1 MTRSNMIATIA
12 TPEVA
17 QALNQACQCRTIN
30 EPLLHRLLEEDS
42 ALAGQWQNLAGTRP
56 HLFSS
61 TAVFLSPHTVEQ
73 VTQAVAALERVIA
86 LAPYQQAALA
96 RAPAVAQLAFGPK
109 GVFMG
114 YDFHL
119 SEQGPRLIEVNTNAG
134 GAMLNAILAR
144 ANQACCE
151 AVEWAFAPNAS
162 LARLEDIFFDMFLAE
177 WRSQRGEQPLR
188 SVAIVDDQPDQQY
201 LAPEFELFRQMFERR
216 GLRAT
221 VVDGAD
227 MGYRDGQLWHEEQP
241 IDMVY
246 NRLTDFDL
254 SEPRHEALL
263 QGYAAGHVVVTP
275 HPRAHALHAD
285 KRNLVALSDDA
296 MLASWGVSE
305 ADRRVLQA
313 VVPRTLEVTP
323 DNASELWTQRRQYF
337 FKPMGGYGAKGT
349 YRGDKLTKR
358 VWDTIVEGNYVA
370 QALVAPGERV
380 VEIDGVSS
388 DLKFDLR
395 AYAYDGQVQLMA
407 ARMYAGQ
414 TTNFRTPGGGFAPVV
429 VLP

>member
-1 MTRSNMIATIA
+1 MNTTIS

-30 EPLLHRLLEEDS
+30 EPLLHRLLEADS
-42 ALAGQWQNLAGTRP
+42 ALAGKWQSVASTRP
-56 HLFSS
+56 HLFAS
-61 TAVFLSPHTVEQ
+61 TAVFLSPNTVEQ
-73 VTQAVAALERVIA
+73 VVQAVTTLERVIA
-86 LAPYQQAALA
+86 LTLYQQTALA
-96 RAPAVAQLAFGPK
+96 QAPAIAQHAFGPK

-114 YDFHL
+114 FDFHL

-151 AVEWAFAPNAS
+151 AVEWAFKANAS
-162 LARLEDIFFDMFLAE
+162 LGQLEDTFFAMFMAE
-177 WRSQRGEQPLR
+177 WRSQRGEQPLC

-216 GLRAT
+216 GLIAT

-227 MGYRDGQLWHEEQP
+227 LVYRDGQLWNEGQP
-241 IDMVY
+241 IDLVY

-254 SEPRHEALL
+254 SEPRHEALG
-263 QGYAAGHVVVTP
+263 QAYTAAHVVVTP
-275 HPRAHALHAD
+275 HPRAHALYAD
-285 KRNLVALSDDA
+285 KRNLVMLSDDA
-296 MLASWGVSE
+296 LLTSWGVSE
-305 ADRRVLQA
+305 TDRQVLRA
-313 VVPRTLEVTP
+313 VVPHTLEVTP
-323 DNASELWTQRRQYF
+323 EKSEELWAQRRQYF

-358 VWDTIVEGNYVA
+358 VWETILEGNYVA
-370 QALVAPGERV
+370 QALVAPSERV
-380 VEIDGVSS
+380 VEVDGMSS

-395 AYAYDGQVQLMA
+395 AYAYDGHVQLMA

-429 VLP
+429 ALP

>member
-1 MTRSNMIATIA
+1 MSSTVS
-12 TPEVA
+12 TPQVA

-30 EPLLHRLLEEDS
+30 EPLLHRLLDADS
-42 ALAGQWQNLAGTRP
+42 ALAGKWHSLASARP

-61 TAVFLSPHTVEQ
+61 TAVFLSPNTVEQ
-73 VTQAVAALERVIA
+73 VVQAVTTLERVIA
-86 LAPYQQAALA
+86 LTPYQQTVLA
-96 RAPAVAQLAFGPK
+96 RTPTIGHLAFGPK

-114 YDFHL
+114 VDFHL
-119 SEQGPRLIEVNTNAG
+119 GEQGPRLIEVNTNAG

-151 AVEWAFAPNAS
+151 AVQWAFQPNAS
-162 LARLEDIFFDMFLAE
+162 LGQIEDTFFAMFMAE

-216 GLRAT
+216 GLIAT

-227 MGYRDGQLWHEEQP
+227 LVYRDGQLWHAEQP
-241 IDMVY
+241 IDLVY

-263 QGYAAGHVVVTP
+263 RAYTAAHVVATP
-275 HPRAHALHAD
+275 HPRAHALYAD
-285 KRNLVALSDDA
+285 KRNLVTLSDDA
-296 MLASWGVSE
+296 LLASWGVSE
-305 ADRRVLQA
+305 ADRKVLRA
-313 VVPRTLEVTP
+313 VVPHTVEVTP
-323 DNASELWTQRRQYF
+323 EKSDELWAQRRQYF
-337 FKPMGGYGAKGT
+337 FKPMGGYGAKGA

-358 VWDTIVEGNYVA
+358 VWETILGGNYVA
-370 QALVAPGERV
+370 QALVAPSERV
-380 VEIDGVSS
+380 VEVDGVLS

-395 AYAYDGQVQLMA
+395 AYAYDGHVQLMA

-429 VLP
+429 ALP

>member
-1 MTRSNMIATIA
+1 MTGTHS
-12 TPEVA
+12 TPEIA
-17 QALNQACQCRTIN
+17 QALNQTCQCRTIN

-42 ALAGQWQNLAGTRP
+42 ALAGKWQSVASTRP

-61 TAVFLSPHTVEQ
+61 TAVFLSPNTVDQ
-73 VTQAVAALERVIA
+73 VSEAVSTLERVIA
-86 LAPYQQAALA
+86 LTPYQQTALA
-96 RAPAVAQLAFGPK
+96 RATAVAQQAFGPK

-151 AVEWAFAPNAS
+151 AVEWAFQPNES
-162 LARLEDIFFDMFLAE
+162 LGQLEDTFFAMFMAE
-177 WRSQRGEQPLR
+177 WHSQRGEQPLR

-216 GLRAT
+216 GLRAS

-227 MGYRDGQLWHEEQP
+227 LAYRDSQLWHAGQP
-241 IDMVY
+241 IDLVY

-254 SEPRHEALL
+254 SDARHEALL
-263 QGYAAGHVVVTP
+263 QAYTAAHVVVTP
-275 HPRAHALHAD
+275 HPRAHALYAD
-285 KRNLVALSDDA
+285 KRNLVTLSDDA
-296 MLASWGVSE
+296 LLASWGVSA
-305 ADRRVLQA
+305 ADRQVLRA
-313 VVPRTLEVTP
+313 VVPHTLEVTP
-323 DNASELWTQRRQYF
+323 EKSGELWAQRRQYF

-358 VWDTIVEGNYVA
+358 VWETILEGNYVA
-370 QALVAPGERV
+370 QALVAPSERV
-380 VEIDGVSS
+380 VEVDGVSS

-395 AYAYDGQVQLMA
+395 AYAYDGHVQLMA

-429 VLP
+429 ALP

>member
-1 MTRSNMIATIA
+1 MTTAPA

-17 QALNQACQCRTIN
+17 AALNQACECRTIN
-30 EPLLHRLLEEDS
+30 EPLLHRLLEDDA
-42 ALAGQWQNLAGTRP
+42 ALAGQWQSVASTRP

-61 TAVFLSPHTVEQ
+61 TAVFLSRHTVAQ
-73 VTQAVAALERVIA
+73 ITQAVATLERVIA
-86 LAPYQQAALA
+86 LAPYRQAALA
-96 RAPAVAQLAFGPK
+96 RAPAVAQHAFGPK

-119 SEQGPRLIEVNTNAG
+119 SAQGPRLIEVNTNAG
-134 GAMLNAILAR
+134 GALLNAILAR
-144 ANQACCE
+144 ANQACCD
-151 AVEWAFAPNAS
+151 AIEWAFQPHSA
-162 LARLEDIFFDMFLAE
+162 LARLEDTFFDMFLAE

-188 SVAIVDDQPDQQY
+188 SVAIVDDGPSQQY

-216 GLRAT
+216 GLVA
-221 VVDGAD
+221 VVAD
-227 MGYRDGQLWHEEQP
+227 SADLDHRDGRLWHGAQP
-241 IDMVY
+241 IDLVY

-254 SEPRHEALL
+254 SDPGHGALL
-263 QGYAAGHVVVTP
+263 HAYTAGHVVLTP

-285 KRNLVALSDDA
+285 KRNLVTLSDDA

-305 ADRRVLQA
+305 ADRQVLRD
-313 VVPRTLEVTP
+313 VVPHTVAVTP
-323 DNASELWTQRRQYF
+323 DTSQALWAQRRQYF
-337 FKPMGGYGAKGT
+337 FKPVSGYGAKGT

-358 VWDTIVEGNYVA
+358 VWETILAGDHVA
-370 QALVAPGERV
+370 QVLVAPGARLV
-380 VEIDGVSS
+380 QVDGVSS
-388 DLKFDLR
+388 DLKFDVR

-414 TTNFRTPGGGFAPVV
+414 TTNFRTPGGGFAPIV

>member
-1 MTRSNMIATIA
+1 MNTTIS

-30 EPLLHRLLEEDS
+30 EPLLHRLLEADS
-42 ALAGQWQNLAGTRP
+42 ALAGKWQSVASTRP
-56 HLFSS
+56 HLFAS
-61 TAVFLSPHTVEQ
+61 TAVFLSPNTVEQ
-73 VTQAVAALERVIA
+73 VVQAVTTLERVIA
-86 LAPYQQAALA
+86 LTLYQQTALA
-96 RAPAVAQLAFGPK
+96 QAPAIAQHAFGPK

-114 YDFHL
+114 FDFHL

-151 AVEWAFAPNAS
+151 AVEWAFKANAS
-162 LARLEDIFFDMFLAE
+162 LGQLEDTFFAMFMAE
-177 WRSQRGEQPLR
+177 WRSQRGEQPLC

-216 GLRAT
+216 GLIAT

-227 MGYRDGQLWHEEQP
+227 LVYRDGQLWNEGQP
-241 IDMVY
+241 IDLVY

-254 SEPRHEALL
+254 SEPRHEALG
-263 QGYAAGHVVVTP
+263 QAYTAAHVVVTP
-275 HPRAHALHAD
+275 HPRAHALYAD
-285 KRNLVALSDDA
+285 KRNLVMLSDDA
-296 MLASWGVSE
+296 LLTSWGVSE
-305 ADRRVLQA
+305 TDRQVLRA
-313 VVPRTLEVTP
+313 VVPHTLEVTP
-323 DNASELWTQRRQYF
+323 EKSEELWAQRRQYF

-358 VWDTIVEGNYVA
+358 VWETILEGNYVA
-370 QALVAPGERV
+370 QALVAPSERV
-380 VEIDGVSS
+380 IEVDGMSS

-395 AYAYDGQVQLMA
+395 AYAYDGHVQLMA

-429 VLP
+429 ALP

>member
-1 MTRSNMIATIA
+1 MNTTIS
-12 TPEVA
+12 TPEIA

-30 EPLLHRLLEEDS
+30 EPLLHRLLEADS
-42 ALAGQWQNLAGTRP
+42 ALAGKWQSVASTRP
-56 HLFSS
+56 HLFAS
-61 TAVFLSPHTVEQ
+61 TAVFLSPNTVEQ
-73 VTQAVAALERVIA
+73 VVQAVTTLERVIA
-86 LAPYQQAALA
+86 LTLYQQTALA
-96 RAPAVAQLAFGPK
+96 QAPAIAQHAFGPK

-114 YDFHL
+114 FDFHL
-119 SEQGPRLIEVNTNAG
+119 SEQGPRLIEVNTDAG

-151 AVEWAFAPNAS
+151 AVEWAFKANAS
-162 LARLEDIFFDMFLAE
+162 LGQLEDTFFAMFMAE
-177 WRSQRGEQPLR
+177 WRSQRGEQPLC

-216 GLRAT
+216 GLIAT

-227 MGYRDGQLWHEEQP
+227 LVYRDGQLWNEGQP
-241 IDMVY
+241 IDLVY

-254 SEPRHEALL
+254 SEPRHEALG
-263 QGYAAGHVVVTP
+263 QAYTAAHVVVTP
-275 HPRAHALHAD
+275 HPRAHALYAD
-285 KRNLVALSDDA
+285 KRNLVMLSDDA
-296 MLASWGVSE
+296 LLTSWGVSE
-305 ADRRVLQA
+305 TDRQVLRA
-313 VVPRTLEVTP
+313 VVPHTLEVTP
-323 DNASELWTQRRQYF
+323 EKSEELWAQRRQYF

-358 VWDTIVEGNYVA
+358 VWETILEGNYVA
-370 QALVAPGERV
+370 QALVAPSERV
-380 VEIDGVSS
+380 VEVDGMSS

-395 AYAYDGQVQLMA
+395 AYAYDGHVQLMA

-429 VLP
+429 ALP

>member
-1 MTRSNMIATIA
+1 MTVALA
-12 TPEVA
+12 TPEAA

-30 EPLLHRLLEEDS
+30 EPLLHRLLEADS
-42 ALAGQWQNLAGTRP
+42 ALAGKWQSVASTRP

-61 TAVFLSPHTVEQ
+61 TAVFLAPHTVEQ
-73 VTQAVAALERVIA
+73 VTQAVAVLERVIS
-86 LAPYQQAALA
+86 LSPYQHAALA
-96 RAPAVAQLAFGPK
+96 RAPAVAQHAFGPK

-119 SEQGPRLIEVNTNAG
+119 SEHGPRLIEVNTNAG
-134 GAMLNAILAR
+134 GAMLNTILAR

-151 AVEWAFAPNAS
+151 AVAWAFQPNAS
-162 LARLEDIFFDMFLAE
+162 LGQLEDTFFAMFLAE
-177 WRSQRGEQPLR
+177 WRSERGAKPLR
-188 SVAIVDDQPDQQY
+188 SVAIVDDQPEQQY

-221 VVDGAD
+221 VVDGA
-227 MGYRDGQLWHEEQP
+227 GLIYRDGQLWHAGQP

-263 QGYAAGHVVVTP
+263 QAYAAAHVLVTP
-275 HPRAHALHAD
+275 HPRAHALYAD
-285 KRNLVALSDDA
+285 KRNLVTLSDDA
-296 MLASWGVSE
+296 LLASWGVSE
-305 ADRRVLQA
+305 ADRQVLRA
-313 VVPRTLEVTP
+313 VVPHTLEVTP
-323 DNASELWTQRRQYF
+323 DKSEELWAQRRQYF

-358 VWDTIVEGNYVA
+358 VWETIQEGNYVA
-370 QALVAPGERV
+370 QALVVPSERV
-380 VEIDGVSS
+380 VEVDGVSS

-395 AYAYDGQVQLMA
+395 AYSYDGQVQLMA

-429 VLP
+429 ALP

>member
-1 MTRSNMIATIA
+1 MSHSPMSTVNA
-12 TPEVA
+12 TPEIA

-30 EPLLHRLLEEDS
+30 EPLLHRLLEDDA
-42 ALAGQWQNLAGTRP
+42 ALAGQWQNVASTRP

-73 VTQAVAALERVIA
+73 VTQAVAALERVMA
-86 LAPYQQAALA
+86 MAPYQQAALA
-96 RAPAVAQLAFGPK
+96 RATAVAQHAFGPR

-119 SEQGPRLIEVNTNAG
+119 DAQGPRLIEVNTNAG

-151 AVEWAFAPNAS
+151 SVEWAFQRNVS
-162 LARLEDIFFDMFLAE
+162 LARLEDTFLAMFLAE

-188 SVAIVDDQPDQQY
+188 SVAIIDDQPGEQY
-201 LAPEFELFRQMFERR
+201 LAPEFELFRQLFERR
-216 GLRAT
+216 GLRAI
-221 VVDGAD
+221 VVDATELI
-227 MGYRDGQLWHEEQP
+227 YLDGQLRHADQP
-241 IDMVY
+241 IDLVY

-263 QGYAAGHVVVTP
+263 HAFTAADVVVTP

-285 KRNLVALSDDA
+285 KRNLVTLSDDA
-296 MLASWGVSE
+296 LLASWGASE
-305 ADRRVLQA
+305 ADRQVLRA
-313 VVPRTLEVTP
+313 VVPHTLEVTP
-323 DNASELWTQRRQYF
+323 DQSEELWAQRKQYF
-337 FKPMGGYGAKGT
+337 FKPVSGYGAKGT

-358 VWDTIVEGNYVA
+358 VWETILAGNYVA
-370 QALVAPGERV
+370 QALVAPGERIV
-380 VEIDGVSS
+380 AVDGVAS

-395 AYAYDGQVQLMA
+395 AYAYDGHVQLMA

-429 VLP
+429 ALP

>member
-1 MTRSNMIATIA
+1 MAVTIS

-42 ALAGQWQNLAGTRP
+42 ALAGTWQSVASTRP

-73 VTQAVAALERVIA
+73 VSQAVATLERVIA
-86 LAPYQQAALA
+86 LAPYQQTALA
-96 RAPAVAQLAFGPK
+96 RAPAVAQHAFGPK

-119 SEQGPRLIEVNTNAG
+119 SAQGPRLIEVNTNAG
-134 GAMLNAILAR
+134 GAMLNTILAR

-151 AVEWAFAPNAS
+151 AVEWAFQPNAS
-162 LARLEDIFFDMFLAE
+162 LGQLEDIFLAMFRAE

-188 SVAIVDDQPDQQY
+188 SVAIVDDQPGQQY
-201 LAPEFELFRQMFERR
+201 LAPEFELFRHMFERR
-216 GLRAT
+216 GLHAM

-227 MGYRDGQLWHEEQP
+227 LIYRGGQLWHAGQP
-241 IDMVY
+241 IDLVY

-254 SEPRHEALL
+254 SEPRHDALL
-263 QGYAAGHVVVTP
+263 QAYAAAHVVVTP
-275 HPRAHALHAD
+275 HPRAHALYAD
-285 KRNLVALSDDA
+285 KCNLVTLSDGA
-296 MLASWGVSE
+296 LLAEWGVPE
-305 ADRRVLQA
+305 ADRQVLRA
-313 VVPRTLEVTP
+313 VVPHTLEVTP
-323 DNASELWTQRRQYF
+323 EKSEELWAQRKQYF
-337 FKPMGGYGAKGT
+337 FKPMGGYGAKGA

-358 VWDTIVEGNYVA
+358 VWETILEGNYVA

-380 VEIDGVSS
+380 VEVDGVSS

-429 VLP
+429 ALP

>member
-1 MTRSNMIATIA
+1 MTVALS
-12 TPEVA
+12 TPEAA

-30 EPLLHRLLEEDS
+30 EPLLHRLLEADS
-42 ALAGQWQNLAGTRP
+42 ALAGKWQSVASTRP

-61 TAVFLSPHTVEQ
+61 TAVFLAPHTVEQ
-73 VTQAVAALERVIA
+73 VTQAVAVLERVIS
-86 LAPYQQAALA
+86 LSPYQHAALA
-96 RAPAVAQLAFGPK
+96 RAPAVAQHVFGPK

-119 SEQGPRLIEVNTNAG
+119 SAQGPRLIEVNTNAG
-134 GAMLNAILAR
+134 GAMLNTILAR

-151 AVEWAFAPNAS
+151 AVEWAFQPNAS
-162 LARLEDIFFDMFLAE
+162 LGKLEDTFFAMFLAE

-188 SVAIVDDQPDQQY
+188 SVAIVDDQPEQQY

-221 VVDGAD
+221 VVDGA
-227 MGYRDGQLWHEEQP
+227 GLIYRDGQLWHAGQP

-263 QGYAAGHVVVTP
+263 QAYAAAHVVVTP
-275 HPRAHALHAD
+275 HPWAHALYAD
-285 KRNLVALSDDA
+285 KRNLVTLSDDA
-296 MLASWGVSE
+296 LLASWGVSE
-305 ADRRVLQA
+305 ADRQVLRA
-313 VVPRTLEVTP
+313 VVPHTLEVTP
-323 DNASELWTQRRQYF
+323 DKLEELWAQRRQYF

-349 YRGDKLTKR
+349 YRGDKLTRR
-358 VWDTIVEGNYVA
+358 VWETIQEGNYVA
-370 QALVAPGERV
+370 QALVVPSERV
-380 VEIDGVSS
+380 VEIDGMLS

-429 VLP
+429 ALP

>member
-1 MTRSNMIATIA
+1 MNTTIS

-30 EPLLHRLLEEDS
+30 EPLLHRLLEADS
-42 ALAGQWQNLAGTRP
+42 ALAGKWQSVARTRP

-61 TAVFLSPHTVEQ
+61 TAVFLSPNTVEQ
-73 VTQAVAALERVIA
+73 VVQALTTLERVIA
-86 LAPYQQAALA
+86 LTPYQQTALA
-96 RAPAVAQLAFGPK
+96 RAPTLAQHAFGPK

-114 YDFHL
+114 FDFHL

-151 AVEWAFAPNAS
+151 AVEWAFQPNAS
-162 LARLEDIFFDMFLAE
+162 LGQLEDTFFAMFMAE

-227 MGYRDGQLWHEEQP
+227 LVYRDGQLCHAGQP
-241 IDMVY
+241 IDLVY

-254 SEPRHEALL
+254 SEPRHEALR
-263 QGYAAGHVVVTP
+263 QAYTAAHVVVTP
-275 HPRAHALHAD
+275 HPRAHALYAD
-285 KRNLVALSDDA
+285 KRNLVTLSDDA
-296 MLASWGVSE
+296 LLASWGVSE
-305 ADRRVLQA
+305 ADRQVLRA
-313 VVPRTLEVTP
+313 VVPHTLEVTP
-323 DNASELWTQRRQYF
+323 EKSGELWAQRRQYF

-358 VWDTIVEGNYVA
+358 VWETILEGNYVA
-370 QALVAPGERV
+370 QALVAPSERV
-380 VEIDGVSS
+380 VEVDGVSS

-395 AYAYDGQVQLMA
+395 AYAYDGHVQLMA

-429 VLP
+429 ALP